1 MSSRITRSSKRTD
14 TGSYQPRKLRAAALP
29 PHLYQDEA
37 SPRLH
42 YLPLTCACFRLPCQ
56 SAKHGR
62 VLMDRR
68 NHDEDGCGPPGAV
81 GVCAENGQFLSASF
95 LISGALMCVE
105 RVSRGF
111 DLGGTQKQTSGFGC
125 SLVSVLCVVTS
136 SNSPSHRRLLS
147 IWCVAFR
154 QPHHHRPTLPAH
166 KPDQPAP
173 IYQLPSALA
182 ACLAVQAA

>member
-1 MSSRITRSSKRTD
+1 MYLFNYFRFRPYSAKERELADHKIKRTD

-111 DLGGTQKQTSGFGC
+111 DLGGTHKQTSGFGC
-125 SLVSVLCVVTS
+125 SLVSVLCSLVTS

-147 IWCVAFR
+147 IWCVASPSDNHTTTGLR
-154 QPHHHRPTLPAH
+154 CP
-166 KPDQPAP
+166 P
-173 IYQLPSALA
+173 IKA
-182 ACLAVQAA
+182 